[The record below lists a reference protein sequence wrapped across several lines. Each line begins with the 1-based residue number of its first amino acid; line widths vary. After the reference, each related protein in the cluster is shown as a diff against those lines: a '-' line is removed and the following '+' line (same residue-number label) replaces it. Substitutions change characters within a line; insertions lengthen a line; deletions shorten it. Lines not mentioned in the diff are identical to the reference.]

1 VDRCEEEALR
11 FPWHRAS
18 LHPPASEGN

>member
-11 FPWHRAS
+11 FRLHRAI